1 MGLTIII
8 LPLGLISSL
17 IIKKMNEKSFDNLS
31 IQREKMKDLW
41 KVFHEGIRGLIP
53 IKLHHY
59 DDIYLNKIESNGFSL
74 KNVQIKQGKLESI
87 SYFLTSSLFMVTIGI
102 ILIFSSLLVAQNAV
116 SVGGL
121 TAILMYNH
129 MLTDPLLNLLQI
141 NSKLMKLFVSMKR
154 VMKLDEIPKEKQIN
168 MIDPDE
174 IELKNITYS
183 IEEKVILENINIK
196 LRKPSSVGI
205 IGQTGSGKT
214 TLVNLITNLYTIQ
227 KGEIIYKKENHR
239 IYGNP
244 RVSYMLQD
252 EYLFDDTIKNNIF
265 IGNPYL
271 TKERYQ
277 HLIKICKLEDV
288 MIHHP
293 NAIGENGNKLSG
305 GERKR
310 VLLARTLAE
319 SSAGIYIFDELSS
332 GLDQKT
338 FQEIFDEI
346 EIFLKDK
353 IRIYIEHNTAI
364 SHMTDTIIP
373 IDKA

>member
-1 MGLTIII
+1 
-8 LPLGLISSL
+8 
-17 IIKKMNEKSFDNLS
+17 
-31 IQREKMKDLW
+31 
-41 KVFHEGIRGLIP
+41 
-53 IKLHHY
+53 
-59 DDIYLNKIESNGFSL
+59 
-74 KNVQIKQGKLESI
+74 
-87 SYFLTSSLFMVTIGI
+87 MVTIGI